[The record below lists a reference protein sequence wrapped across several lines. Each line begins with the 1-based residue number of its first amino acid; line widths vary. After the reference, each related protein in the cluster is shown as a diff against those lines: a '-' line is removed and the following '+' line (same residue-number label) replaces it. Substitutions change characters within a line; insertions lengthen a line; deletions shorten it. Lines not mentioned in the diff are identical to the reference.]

1 MKSKYLFHYGMFF
14 DIDLIRYLIRSS
26 PSQKEAF
33 KVNPDIRMRS
43 KLIGKSDTSEFET
56 WRYHNVVF
64 D

>member
-14 DIDLIRYLIRSS
+14 DIDLIRHLIRYS

-43 KLIGKSDTSEFET
+43 KSIGKSDTSEFET